1 MAAYTGPAECIRR
14 TSRFHGEDEGDGSGA
29 VEAFK
34 YSATACR
41 VHTASLADFGGVGDG
56 ATSNTAAFSAAVTH
70 LSQFASDGGGMLFVP
85 AGRWLTGPFNLTSSF
100 TLFLHRDAVILAT
113 RNMILLFQI
122 AGDNGTIDGQ
132 GAFWWSKFHGHKLK
146 YTRGYLIEL
155 MHSDQIFISNLTLL
169 NSPSWNIHPVY
180 SRSVLFIYF
189 LS

>member
-29 VEAFK
+29 VEAFE

-100 TLFLHRDAVILAT
+100 TLFLHRDAVILA
-113 RNMILLFQI
+113 
-122 AGDNGTIDGQ
+122 
-132 GAFWWSKFHGHKLK
+132 
-146 YTRGYLIEL
+146 
-155 MHSDQIFISNLTLL
+155 
-169 NSPSWNIHPVY
+169 
-180 SRSVLFIYF
+180 
-189 LS
+189 